1 MTMESTK
8 GYVYILINPSYEGLV
23 KIGKTTREPE
33 ERVKELSAA
42 TGVATP
48 FILVY
53 KRLFQDCHT
62 AESNIHTVLTDK
74 GHRVSESREFFRIE
88 ITDAINTLI
97 ALPDVAATTPVKVEP
112 KKEIS
117 LAESYFLKA
126 EKLYN
131 GSDDDFSDLEEAVEM
146 YEKAGE
152 LGYAAA
158 YEKLGGI
165 YIEDY
170 EEQDIWNENKRLK
183 AGIKAYRKAA
193 EGGLWWC
200 YETLALYDDDNYY
213 VAMKKFFKS
222 ADEHIEEIT
231 DTEEF
236 DDKIGRPTYSWIGDR
251 GVGHIPEEE
260 ERIFKRWLPKL
271 LEYAERRGVYSYTK
285 DRLGYDWSLRFI
297 EYLEYLQTK

>member
-1 MTMESTK
+1 MVLTFK
-8 GYVYILINPSYEGLV
+8 DINPSYEGLV

-42 TGVATP
+42 TGVVSP

-74 GHRVSESREFFRIE
+74 GYRVSESREFFRLNV
-88 ITDAINTLI
+88 TDAINALI
-97 ALPDVAATTPVKVEP
+97 ALPDVVAATPVKVET

-117 LAESYFLKA
+117 LAESYFLRA
-126 EKLYN
+126 EKLYF

-146 YEKAGE
+146 YEKVGE

-158 YEKLGGI
+158 YERLGGI
-165 YIEDY
+165 YIDY
-170 EEQDIWNENKRLK
+170 FEEQDIWNENKRLK
-183 AGIKAYRKAA
+183 ADIKAYRKAA

-200 YETLALYDDDNYY
+200 YDTLAAYDDDNSY
-213 VAMKKFFKS
+213 VTMKKLFKC
-222 ADEHIEEIT
+222 ADEHIDEIT
-231 DTEEF
+231 DPKEF
-236 DDKIGRPTYSWIGDR
+236 DDKIGGTTYSWIASR
-251 GVGHIPEEE
+251 GIGNVSEAE
-260 ERIFKRWLPKL
+260 ERIFKRWLPRL
-271 LEYAERRGVYSYTK
+271 LEYAERIGVYSCTK
-285 DRLGYDWSLRFI
+285 DSWGYGWSLRFI

>member
-1 MTMESTK
+1 MESTK

-33 ERVKELSAA
+33 GRVKELSAA

-62 AESNIHTVLTDK
+62 AESNIHKVLTDG
-74 GHRVSESREFFRIE
+74 GHRVSESREFFRID
-88 ITDAINTLI
+88 ITDAINTLLE
-97 ALPDVAATTPVKVEP
+97 LPDIAASTPTPVEA
-112 KKEIS
+112 KKEVS

-126 EKLYN
+126 EKLYY
-131 GSDDDFSDLEEAVEM
+131 GSEDDFSDLEEAVEM

-165 YIEDY
+165 YIDDY
-170 EEQDIWNENKRLK
+170 EELDIWNERKRLK
-183 AGIKAYRKAA
+183 AGIRAYRKAA

-200 YETLALYDDDNYY
+200 YDTLAAYDDDNNYA
-213 VAMKKFFKS
+213 AMKKFFIC
-222 ADEHIEEIT
+222 ADKHIDQIT
-231 DTEEF
+231 DPEEF
-236 DDKIGRPTYSWIGDR
+236 ADKIGRTTWLWIAHR
-251 GVGHIPEEE
+251 GAENISADL
-260 ERIFKRWLPKL
+260 ERIFKRWLPRLQQFANETGMYTKKETDYTYKEDINF
-271 LEYAERRGVYSYTK
+271 LEYLK
-285 DRLGYDWSLRFI
+285 
-297 EYLEYLQTK
+297 YLQTK

>member
-1 MTMESTK
+1 MESTK

-62 AESNIHTVLTDK
+62 AESNIHKVLTDR

-88 ITDAINTLI
+88 ITDAINTLLE
-97 ALPDVAATTPVKVEP
+97 LPDIVSSTPIQVEV
-112 KKEIS
+112 KKEVS

-126 EKLYN
+126 EKLYY

-158 YEKLGGI
+158 YERLGGI
-165 YIEDY
+165 YIDDF
-170 EEQDIWNENKRLK
+170 EEQDIWNERKRLK
-183 AGIKAYRKAA
+183 AGIRAYRKAA

-200 YETLALYDDDNYY
+200 YDTLAAYDDDNYY
-213 VAMKKFFKS
+213 AAMKKFFIC
-222 ADEHIEEIT
+222 ADKHIDQIT
-231 DTEEF
+231 DPEEF
-236 DDKIGRPTYSWIGDR
+236 ADKIGRTTLLWIAHRVPGNIEADL
-251 GVGHIPEEE
+251 
-260 ERIFKRWLPKL
+260 ERIFKRWLPRLRQYAKEAGIGTNK
-271 LEYAERRGVYSYTK
+271 EYEYSYKTDLK
-285 DRLGYDWSLRFI
+285 F
-297 EYLEYLQTK
+297 LEYLKHLETK

>member
-1 MTMESTK
+1 MESTN

-23 KIGKTTREPE
+23 KIGKTTRDPE
-33 ERVKELSAA
+33 ERAKELSAA
-42 TGVATP
+42 SGVATP

-62 AESNIHTVLTDK
+62 AESNIHMVLSDR
-74 GHRVSESREFFRIE
+74 GHRVSESREFFKID

-97 ALPDVAATTPVKVEP
+97 ALPDVAATTPVKVETE
-112 KKEIS
+112 KEIS

-126 EKLYN
+126 EKLYYGTN
-131 GSDDDFSDLEEAVEM
+131 DDFSDLEEAVEM

-158 YEKLGGI
+158 YERLGGI

-193 EGGLWWC
+193 EEGLWWC
-200 YETLALYDDDNYY
+200 YNTLAAYDDDNSY
-213 VAMKKFFKS
+213 VAMKKFFKC
-222 ADEHIEEIT
+222 ADEHIDKIT
-231 DTEEF
+231 DPKEF
-236 DDKIGRPTYSWIGDR
+236 DDKIGLTTWSWIAHSN
-251 GVGHIPEEE
+251 VISPEL
-260 ERIFKRWLPKL
+260 ERIFKRWLPRLQK
-271 LEYAERRGVYSYTK
+271 YAEEQDMHNSKKNDYCYTSNMK
-285 DRLGYDWSLRFI
+285 FL

>member
-1 MTMESTK
+1 MEPTK

-23 KIGKTTREPE
+23 KIGKTTRDPE

-74 GHRVSESREFFRIE
+74 GHRVSESREFFRID

-97 ALPDVAATTPVKVEP
+97 ALPDVVATTPVKVEP
-112 KKEIS
+112 KQEIS

-146 YEKAGE
+146 YEKAAE

-165 YIEDY
+165 YIDDY
-170 EEQDIWNENKRLK
+170 EELEIWNERKRLK

-200 YETLALYDDDNYY
+200 YEILAKYDDDNCD
-213 VAMKKFFKS
+213 VAMKKFFKC
-222 ADEHIEEIT
+222 ADEHIDEII

-236 DDKIGRPTYSWIGDR
+236 DDKIGITTYYWIADR
-251 GVGHIPEEE
+251 GVDNIPEDL
-260 ERIFKRWLPKL
+260 ERIFKRWLPRL
-271 LEYAERRGVYSYTK
+271 IDYAERSGVYSESPTSSWRYNK
-285 DRLGYDWSLRFI
+285 ALKFI
-297 EYLEYLQTK
+297 AYLEYLQKK

>member
-1 MTMESTK
+1 MESTK

-33 ERVKELSAA
+33 GRVKELSAA

-62 AESNIHTVLTDK
+62 AESNIHKVLTDG

-88 ITDAINTLI
+88 ITDAINTLLE
-97 ALPDVAATTPVKVEP
+97 LPDIVSSTPIQVEVKNEV
-112 KKEIS
+112 S

-126 EKLYN
+126 EKLYY

-158 YEKLGGI
+158 YERLGGI
-165 YIEDY
+165 YIDDF
-170 EEQDIWNENKRLK
+170 EEQDIWNERKRLK
-183 AGIKAYRKAA
+183 AGIRAYRKAA

-200 YETLALYDDDNYY
+200 YDTLAAYDDDNYY
-213 VAMKKFFKS
+213 AAMKKFFIC
-222 ADEHIEEIT
+222 ADKHIDQIT
-231 DTEEF
+231 DPEEF
-236 DDKIGRPTYSWIGDR
+236 ADKIGRTTLLWIAHRVPGNIEADL
-251 GVGHIPEEE
+251 
-260 ERIFKRWLPKL
+260 ERIFKRWLPRLRQYAKEAGIGTNK
-271 LEYAERRGVYSYTK
+271 EYEYSYKTDLK
-285 DRLGYDWSLRFI
+285 F
-297 EYLEYLQTK
+297 LEYLKHLETK

>member
-1 MTMESTK
+1 M
-8 GYVYILINPSYEGLV
+8 INPSYEGLV

-74 GHRVSESREFFRIE
+74 GHRVSESREFFRID

-170 EEQDIWNENKRLK
+170 EELEIWNERKRLK

-200 YETLALYDDDNYY
+200 YETLATYDDDNCD
-213 VAMKKFFKS
+213 VAMKKFFKC
-222 ADEHIEEIT
+222 ADEHIDEII

-236 DDKIGRPTYSWIGDR
+236 DDKIGTTTYYWIADR
-251 GVGHIPEEE
+251 GVDNIPADL
-260 ERIFKRWLPKL
+260 ERIFKRWLPRL
-271 LEYAERRGVYSYTK
+271 IDYAERSGVYSESPTSSWRYNK
-285 DRLGYDWSLRFI
+285 ALKFI
-297 EYLEYLQTK
+297 AYLEYLQKK